1 MNPTDPN
8 NNQPTTP
15 QNPAVPTPQPQTP
28 PPPMPQTP
36 PASVPPP
43 AGGPTP
49 TIAVKKLILIEDE
62 QSIRELYKRQFDLSG
77 FQTDAFGNGK
87 DGLAALSQ
95 NHYDIML
102 LDIMLPDINGLQIL
116 KEVKSNEKTK
126 EMPVFMLT
134 NLGQEVTIKEG
145 FALGAE
151 SYLIKSSY
159 TPDQIILEINN
170 ALAKNQRG

>member
-1 MNPTDPN
+1 MNPNDPN
-8 NNQPTTP
+8 NQNPALQPNLATSNAAMQPAQPTT
-15 QNPAVPTPQPQTP
+15 A
-28 PPPMPQTP
+28 
-36 PASVPPP
+36 APPP
-43 AGGPTP
+43 AGEPTP
-49 TIAVKKLILIEDE
+49 TAAVKKLILIEDE

-116 KEVKSNEKTK
+116 KEVKANEKTK

-151 SYLIKSSY
+151 SYLIKASY
-159 TPDQIILEINN
+159 TPDQIVQEINN
-170 ALAKNQRG
+170 ALAKRQG